1 MEESLLKKEGEMKK
15 PINLSAK
22 TKNRIFFLVIFLALA
37 FLIIISF
44 KSCGESKQEPKKTE
58 AKPIVEMSQNPY
70 LLKIDSLQAALADL
84 QKQLDECNE
93 SKVKKVPA
101 PVKKVMKKRKQIPP
115 VVKAEP
121 VFVPAP
127 NVEVDLPERGSVKN
141 ETKSPKKEKVSQK
154 KLSVPK
160 KIEVQKNE
168 PEDDNCPTCPTK
180 YGRIQVVY

>member
-1 MEESLLKKEGEMKK
+1 MKK

-44 KSCGESKQEPKKTE
+44 KSCGESKQEPKNIE
-58 AKPIVEMSQNPY
+58 AKPIVKTPQNPY
-70 LLKIDSLQAALADL
+70 PYLFKIDSLQDALADL
-84 QKQLDECNE
+84 QKQLDECNG
-93 SKVKKVPA
+93 SKIKKA
-101 PVKKVMKKRKQIPP
+101 PVVKIVKKRKKAP
-115 VVKAEP
+115 VVRVEKVEP

-160 KIEVQKNE
+160 KIEVQKIE